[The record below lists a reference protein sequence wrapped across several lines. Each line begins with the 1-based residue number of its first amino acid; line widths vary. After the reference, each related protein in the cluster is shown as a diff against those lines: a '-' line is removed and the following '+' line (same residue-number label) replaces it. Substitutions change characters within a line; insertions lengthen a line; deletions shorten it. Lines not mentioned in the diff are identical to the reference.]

1 MIEQFNKERS
11 ICSVK
16 FGFAIL
22 ISLVFMGCTK
32 NPGIEETG
40 VRLRFINA
48 SPNAAP
54 VQFNLNGQKAFA
66 PALAYGDTT
75 SYLAFTG
82 GTYNLTSDM
91 GIKTVVNTVVDFI
104 PRKNYSLFIVD
115 SAIKARLAVFKDDI
129 DGALAPLRVNI
140 RFLNL
145 IPNAPTLGLVG
156 ITANDTIALSPGK
169 NFITGTTSNDSKFET
184 LPSDIYELLVVTQT
198 AIVARIPARAFASGK
213 YFTVY
218 ARGFIKGTLSQAPAI
233 GILQHN

>member
-1 MIEQFNKERS
+1 MMEHFKKEMS
-11 ICSVK
+11 ISIVK
-16 FGFAIL
+16 FAFTIFCL
-22 ISLVFMGCTK
+22 HMFIGCTK
-32 NPGIEETG
+32 DPGIEETG

-48 SPNAAP
+48 SPDAAGI
-54 VQFNLNGQKAFA
+54 QFNLNGQKAFT

-75 SYLAFTG
+75 TNLVFTG
-82 GTYNLTSDM
+82 GTYDLTSDM
-91 GIKTVVNTVVDFI
+91 GTKTVVNTVVDFI
-104 PRKNYSLFIVD
+104 PRKNYSLFIID
-115 SAIKARLAVFKDDI
+115 SANKARLAVFKDDI
-129 DGALAPLRVNI
+129 DGTSAPLRVNM

-169 NFITGTTSNDSKFET
+169 NFITGSTTNDAKFET

-198 AIVARIPARAFASGK
+198 AIVARVPARAFASGK

-218 ARGFIKGTLSQAPAI
+218 ARGFIKGTSVQAPAI